1 MTVEQ
6 RTKLYGA
13 PLLSEVLRV
22 SLDSP
27 AGKSLDVDLDAYK
40 AYLDDPALSDAQK
53 DQIVDAL
60 WKIIV
65 CFVDLGF
72 GMSPLQQAC
81 GKLEETGDEGG
92 IRSQHVLGFKHGEL
106 SEYFNELA
114 SEKARSTSEEEQ

>member
-6 RTKLYGA
+6 RTKLDGG
-13 PLLSEVLRV
+13 PLLSKVLGV
-22 SLDSP
+22 SLDSR
-27 AGKSLDVDLDAYK
+27 AGKSLEVDLDAYK
-40 AYLDDPALSDAQK
+40 AYLDDPALSDVQK

-92 IRSQHVLGFKHGEL
+92 IWGQRILDFEHGEL
-106 SEYFNELA
+106 SENFNKQAAE
-114 SEKARSTSEEEQ
+114 